1 MPLSQR
7 RNPFNRALRWLLE
20 MDRSVP
26 SRTEGEIAAEVE
38 RNYRWNFAFNLL
50 DGAFFWFGAS
60 FVSSSTI
67 IPLFISKLTPSPFP
81 VGLAAVIAQAGWYLP
96 QLFTA
101 ASVERL
107 ARMKAVVVNAGLFL
121 ERLPLF
127 VLVLSAMIAGRS
139 PTWGLVLFLAA
150 YAWHSL
156 GAGVV
161 ATSWQDL
168 IARCFPVDRRGRFF
182 GTTMFIG
189 AGAAALGAGLSTQIL
204 RIFPFPTNFVYA
216 FVIAAAFIG
225 FGWIFLAMTREPI
238 QRADIPHQSQ
248 RQFWAGLLGIVRH
261 DHNFRRF
268 LTARL
273 LLALGG
279 MGSGFVTVAA
289 VRRWHVPDS
298 TVGLFT
304 ASLLVGQTIGNLSF
318 GLLADRFG
326 HKLSLQLGALAAFL
340 AFALAWVAPS
350 PGWQYLVFAL
360 LGITSAAIFV
370 SGILMVME
378 FSAPERRPTYVG
390 LANTGTGL
398 VSMLAPMIGAWL
410 AGNGYGWLF
419 AVTAGIN
426 VAALVALHWGVQ
438 EPRRA
443 GGDSSRPL
451 SAENGGLEKPASL
464 V

>member
-1 MPLSQR
+1 MSQP
-7 RNPFNRALRWLLE
+7 RNVFSRALRWLLE
-20 MDRSVP
+20 LDRPVP
-26 SRTEGEIAAEVE
+26 SRTEAELAAEVE
-38 RNYRWNFAFNLL
+38 RNYRWNFVVNLL
-50 DGAFFWFGAS
+50 DGALFWFGAS
-60 FVSSSTI
+60 FASSSTI
-67 IPLFISKLTPSPFP
+67 VPLFISKLTSSPLP

-101 ASVERL
+101 APVERL
-107 ARMKAVVVNAGLFL
+107 ARKKAVVVNAGLFL
-121 ERLPLF
+121 ERLPLLM
-127 VLVLSAMIAGRS
+127 LVLSAVIAGQS
-139 PTWGLVLFLAA
+139 LTWGLTLFLVG

-189 AGAAALGAGLSTQIL
+189 AGMAALGAGFSTQIL
-204 RIFPFPTNFVYA
+204 KGFPFPTNFVCA
-216 FVIAAAFIG
+216 FAIAAAGISLS
-225 FGWIFLAMTREPI
+225 WIFLALTREPI
-238 QRADIPHQSQ
+238 QRTDTPRQSQ
-248 RQFWAGLLGIVRH
+248 RQFWTGLPGIVRH
-261 DHNFRRF
+261 DQNFRRF
-268 LTARL
+268 LVARL

-289 VRRWHVPDS
+289 VQRWHVPDS

-304 ASLLVGQTIGNLSF
+304 ASLLIGQTVGNLSF
-318 GLLADRFG
+318 GFLADRFG
-326 HKLSLQLGALAAFL
+326 HKMSLEVGALAAFF

-360 LGITSAAIFV
+360 LGITSSAIIV

-398 VSMLAPMIGAWL
+398 VSMVAPLIGAWL
-410 AGNGYGWLF
+410 AGIGWGWLF
-419 AVTAGIN
+419 AVTAGTN
-426 VAALVALHWGVQ
+426 LAALAALHWGVQ

-443 GGDSSRPL
+443 GGASSPL
-451 SAENGGLEKPASL
+451 VGAQDGSVENSPSS